1 MGHKTTA
8 LAALTALLVGATPAM
23 AQDVSSYDA
32 NGDGVLDVQILYDNT
47 GPFSDLGLIYAEM
60 LMNLLGH
67 FDNVEPWAV
76 STGEYQA
83 GDLLTNELTFY
94 IGATYDGPIPDAM
107 VSDFNATDRPI
118 VWFGYNLWKIGWND
132 WNGFLA
138 EYGFQHWYIAGN
150 DGTGENTDFYRYVQY
165 KGTELPK
172 FAWWNEESQT
182 FLNDPFVAIHYFDDP
197 EGKIEVLGEIVH
209 SGTGDVQPWVMRS
222 GNLTVVNEMPFT
234 YIHEQDRYVGFAD
247 MVHDLVGIDHEA
259 SQSALFR
266 LEDVHPKV
274 AASDINL
281 VKRELKR
288 GIKRPWSIALVPAY
302 EDPLGYYNNG
312 TPESFTMN
320 SSQARAWRRQI
331 NSSMRNGASLV
342 LHGYTHQYG
351 DIPNPYNGVSG
362 DDFEFWMLPADT
374 PVPEDSYEWFTGRI
388 DDAEALMDRRSW
400 EAFAW
405 EVPHY
410 RASVADY
417 LWTNDRYDTTYHRVV
432 YHPFEVELWGTIYTH
447 NEIFEDPQSV
457 QDWSAANVLVA
468 GDRWGGQ
475 FFPYVIERDVYGNR
489 VLPETMG
496 NLEPAEFALGPQYV
510 RLVDDLLAN
519 AEKNLVNRCAYASFF
534 YHPYLMQFP
543 EIEGAGGPEAL
554 RALITGLENMGYTFV
569 AAKDL

>member
-1 MGHKTTA
+1 MSTKETTFA
-8 LAALTALLVGATPAM
+8 TLGILLLLATPAA
-23 AQDVSSYDA
+23 AQETSSYDA
-32 NGDGVLDVQILYDNT
+32 NLDGRLDVQILYDNT
-47 GPFSDLGLIYAEM
+47 GPFADLGIIYAEM

-67 FDNVEPWAV
+67 FPSVDAH
-76 STGEYQA
+76 SIATGEYQA
-83 GDLLTNELTFY
+83 GDMLANEVTFY
-94 IGATYDGPIPDAM
+94 IGSTYDAALPAAFTA
-107 VSDFNATDRPI
+107 DFWTTDRPLI
-118 VWFGYNLWKIGWND
+118 WFGYNLWKIGWVD
-132 WNGFLA
+132 WNAFLL

-172 FAWWNEESQT
+172 FAWWNTDAQS
-182 FLNDPFVAIHYFDDP
+182 FINDPFLNIQYIDDP
-197 EGKIEVLGEIVH
+197 DGKIEVLGEVVH
-209 SGTGDVQPWVMRS
+209 SGNGDVQPWIMRS

-234 YIHEQDRYVGFAD
+234 FIHEQDRYVGFAD
-247 MVHDLVGIDHEA
+247 VVHDLIGIDHEA

-274 AASDINL
+274 AASDIKM
-281 VKRELKR
+281 VKDELKR
-288 GIKRPWSIALVPAY
+288 GTKRPWSIALVPAY
-302 EDPLGYYNNG
+302 EDPLGYYNQG

-320 SSQARAWRRQI
+320 SRQARAWRRQI
-331 NSSMRNGASLV
+331 NSSQRNGADLV

-351 DIPNPYNGVSG
+351 EIPNPYNGVSG
-362 DDFEFWMLPADT
+362 DDFEFWLLPADE

-388 DDAEALMDRRSW
+388 DAAHTLMARRSW
-400 EAFAW
+400 TAFAW

-417 LWTNDRYDTTYHRVV
+417 LWTNDRYETTYHRVV
-432 YHPFEVELWGTIYTH
+432 YYPYEVELWGTIYTH
-447 NEIFEDPQSV
+447 NEIWDDPQSV
-457 QDWSAANVLVA
+457 ADWSAANVAVA

-519 AEKNLVNRCAYASFF
+519 AEKNLVNRCAFASFF

-543 EIEGAGGPEAL
+543 ELQGAGGPEAL
-554 RALITGLENMGYTFV
+554 RALITGLEAMGYTFV
-569 AAKDL
+569 AASGL